1 MTSAVCVQSN
11 FKEPRAYA
19 ENIRRTNPRPSCGIL
34 RGMKTEAL
42 VAADDNALRRRAEET
57 GDRLRSAVD
66 SLLTE
71 LGRRGLRD
79 QRSMQGALK
88 LSQSAISRLVSSVR
102 SGDSLAT
109 LSSIPGPEA
118 LRQMVKGASQSGVD
132 RDCIERVES
141 AVAGL
146 QDFLDSEIGDRTTL
160 DAVLSDWVHES
171 RGAFE
176 LRHKAAAFKSMSA
189 LRGVQAEMILNAGI
203 VYPSA
208 GNADAHDCIGIDA
221 LLGCKRIRPSGTLRL
236 FGSYLAPEGAS
247 FTVSS
252 LQGAAIGSMQDML
265 LPEFSTVPPEHIET
279 QHHGQYL
286 ETTIRELPLGKGAD
300 RGEDLVCAQLY
311 RGVHRARRGA
321 GAPSSGVGGQAEPPS
336 GYYVVDAL
344 LHDDVWP
351 GVQPELRL
359 FDTVVRGITHPDNA
373 TRLGDRL
380 DMLESVHSLGRG
392 PEAFRLPE
400 FPAYPEII
408 RQTCAQVGWDPRRL
422 RGFRCKVRYP
432 IYGSQIGL
440 AFSLP
445 T

>member
-1 MTSAVCVQSN
+1 ML
-11 FKEPRAYA
+11 RAMG
-19 ENIRRTNPRPSCGIL
+19 S
-34 RGMKTEAL
+34 EAL
-42 VAADDNALRRRAEET
+42 ATLSDAALRRRAEET

-71 LGRRGLRD
+71 LGRRGMRD
-79 QRSMQGALK
+79 QRSIQGALK

-132 RDCIERVES
+132 RDCIERVEG

-146 QDFLDSEIGDRTTL
+146 QDFLDSEIGDRGTL
-160 DAVLSDWVHES
+160 DAVLSDWVQES
-171 RGAFE
+171 RATFE

-208 GNADAHDCIGIDA
+208 SNADVHDCIGIDA
-221 LLGCKRIRPSGTLRL
+221 LLRCRRIRPSGVLRL

-247 FTVSS
+247 FAVSG
-252 LQGAAIGSMQDML
+252 LKGDAILSMQDML
-265 LPEFSTVPPEHIET
+265 LPEFSTVPAAHIET
-279 QHHGQYL
+279 KHHGQYL
-286 ETTIRELPLGKGAD
+286 ETTVRELPLGKGAD

-311 RGVHRARRGA
+311 RGVHRAWRGE
-321 GAPSSGVGGQAEPPS
+321 GAPSSGVGGQAEPPAE
-336 GYYVVDAL
+336 YYVVDAL
-344 LHDDVWP
+344 LHDEVWP
-351 GVQPELRL
+351 DALPELRL
-359 FDTVVRGITHPDNA
+359 FDTVVRGITHPDNGS
-373 TRLGDRL
+373 RQGDRL
-380 DMLESVHSLGRG
+380 DMLESVQSLGRG
-392 PEAFRLPE
+392 PEAFRIPE
-400 FPAYPEII
+400 FSAYPELI
-408 RQTCAQVGWDPRRL
+408 RQTCAQVGWDPLRL

-440 AFSLP
+440 AFKLP
-445 T
+445 V